1 MRQDGCVR
9 RLVPLIGLIL
19 VAALWWWVDTSTEPM
34 PADSTTSE
42 TSIEDGTGGLPVEA
56 LQTLD
61 LVDQGGPFPY
71 DRDGTTFQNRERLL
85 PAKPSGYWKEY
96 TVPTPG
102 ASDRGARR
110 LVVGAGGEVYYTADH
125 YQSFRLIREGDG
137 RSP

>member
-1 MRQDGCVR
+1 MRQDGRVR

-42 TSIEDGTGGLPVEA
+42 TAVQDGTDGLPVEA

-61 LVDQGGPFPY
+61 LVDRGGPFPY
-71 DRDGTTFQNRERLL
+71 DRDGTTFQNREGLL
-85 PAKPSGYWKEY
+85 PPRPSGYWKEY

-102 ASDRGARR
+102 SSDRGARR